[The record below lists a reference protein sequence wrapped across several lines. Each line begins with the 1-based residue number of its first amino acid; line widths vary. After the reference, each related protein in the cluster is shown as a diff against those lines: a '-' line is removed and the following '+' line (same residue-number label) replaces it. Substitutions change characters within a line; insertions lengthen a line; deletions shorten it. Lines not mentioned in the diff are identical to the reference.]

1 MERIHEDNITGTGGF
16 IRTMSLGIKKNDT
29 VIVISG
35 KEKGKKGRV
44 LSLMLSKGKII
55 VEKINVIKK
64 HMKPSKKY
72 SQGGIIDK
80 EAPVQI
86 SNLMLVCPRCSK
98 PTRISNVVLND
109 GKKIRVCKKCKETID
124 Q

>member
-1 MERIHEDNITGTGGF
+1 
-16 IRTMSLGIKKNDT
+16 MSLGIKKGDT
-29 VIVISG
+29 VTVISG

-44 LSLMLSKGKII
+44 LSIIPSESKLII
-55 VEKINVIKK
+55 EKVNIIKK

-80 EAPVQI
+80 EASIQR
-86 SNLMLVCPRCSK
+86 SNVILICPRCNK
-98 PTRISNVVLND
+98 PTKIANITFDDN
-109 GKKIRVCKKCKETID
+109 KKSRVCKKCKEVID